1 MAQYK
6 DVEVGSVVY
15 FWFAANTTAGS
26 AGDGA
31 TPLYDVRLAGAA
43 ANAAPTASGTPT
55 LLTHANYTD
64 GLHEIA
70 IDTTGYAAGEY
81 AVFCT
86 LTISSVN
93 PAGFCGSF
101 KVVPVGDSVSSAAAR
116 VMDVTDADSVL
127 LDGTQKGAIADAV
140 WDENLAA
147 HDTEDSVGNV
157 LNDLTTE
164 SGGGVYQ
171 LATDAVPNVVN
182 KTVGYQDAAV
192 WIDTVNGTAGT
203 TSYVNGTADKPV
215 SNLANALTIASAVGL
230 RSLRLSPDSSITLT
244 ASVAGWDIRG
254 GTVAL
259 GGQTTTGARFE
270 DCTLSGTMSG
280 AATFVRCTL
289 NAITG
294 LIGTCLHCG
303 LANNSTLA
311 AGNSFFA
318 WCYASRV
325 SAGIPTYTFSAGSSS
340 VVFRGYAGGLTAASL
355 TSDHELRYD
364 AVSGGLTLAASCTG
378 GTLVI
383 RGLVRLTDNSGGAV
397 TITQGYGTT
406 VSTDSSGRA
415 YADVQLIEA
424 ADATDAITAAV
435 PTAAQVAAAV
445 VALDLVAG
453 AVDYEDIMATSP
465 TLGAMIAAIRA
476 QAIGKLTAP
485 TSTSKRWFGA
495 DGSTHYIEQT
505 HASNY
510 TTREVP
516 TQEP

>member
-1 MAQYK
+1 MARLLKQSTAFTFRIGPFVDSTDGVTAETGLTITQSDIRLSKNGGAFAQKNAAGTLVHDENGWYALPFDTTDTGTLGPLTVAIAESGALPVWEHFLVVPANVYDSLVAGSDYLET
-6 DVEVGSVVY
+6 DVTQLSADTT
-15 FWFAANTTAGS
+15 AANNAES
-26 AGDGA
+26 FFDG
-31 TPLYDVRLAGAA
+31 
-43 ANAAPTASGTPT
+43 
-55 LLTHANYTD
+55 
-64 GLHEIA
+64 
-70 IDTTGYAAGEY
+70 TGYAGTGNTIPTVT
-81 AVFCT
+81 AV
-86 LTISSVN
+86 
-93 PAGFCGSF
+93 
-101 KVVPVGDSVSSAAAR
+101 
-116 VMDVTDADSVL
+116 
-127 LDGTQKGAIADAV
+127 TQ
-140 WDENLAA
+140 
-147 HDTEDSVGNV
+147 
-157 LNDLTTE
+157 
-164 SGGGVYQ
+164 Q
-171 LATDAVPNVVN
+171 R
-182 KTVGYQDAAV
+182 VGYQDGAV

-215 SNLANALTIASAVGL
+215 SNLANALTIATAVGL
-230 RSLRLSPDSSITLT
+230 KSLRLSADSSITLT
-244 ASVAGWDIRG
+244 ASVAGWTIIG

-270 DCTLSGTMSG
+270 DCILSGTMSG

-340 VVFRGYAGGLTAASL
+340 VVFRGYAGGLTVASL

-424 ADATDAITAAV
+424 ADATDQIRDAV
-435 PTAAQVAAAV
+435 VDDATRIDASALNALSAQVEEIRRAV
-445 VALDLVAG
+445 AEGFVTDTGDGTIKVYDGHDPETANLVW
-453 AVDYEDIMATSP
+453 I
-465 TLGAMIAAIRA
+465 
-476 QAIGKLTAP
+476 LTKTTVGDQDTYVRTDAP
-485 TSTSKRWFGA
+485 
-495 DGSTHYIEQT
+495 
-505 HASNY
+505 
-510 TTREVP
+510 
-516 TQEP
+516 